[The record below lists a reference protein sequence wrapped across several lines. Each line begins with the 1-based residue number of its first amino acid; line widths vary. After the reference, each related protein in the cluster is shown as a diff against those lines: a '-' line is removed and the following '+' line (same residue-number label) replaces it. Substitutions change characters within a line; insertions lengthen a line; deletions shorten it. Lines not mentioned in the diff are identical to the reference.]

1 LGMFPDCDLGNVFSV
16 GNAAGD
22 GARIALLDREK
33 RMEAE
38 KVARQV
44 EYLELTIEADFQQEF
59 MAAMAIPHKT
69 DLFPHLP
76 QPSRYSRRPSRKAQ
90 M

>member
-1 LGMFPDCDLGNVFSV
+1 
-16 GNAAGD
+16 
-22 GARIALLDREK
+22 
-33 RMEAE
+33 MEAE

-59 MAAMAIPHKT
+59 MAAMTIPHKT

-76 QPSRYSRRPSRKAQ
+76 SLRGKD
-90 M
+90 